1 MKLRYYVARRLALT
15 VFVLVGISAITFTI
29 TRVVPSEPAAL
40 WVGARATAEQL
51 AKARAEL
58 GLNQPI
64 YLQYVDYVADVLRGD
79 FGVSLRTKNPVSQD
93 ILSRYPAT
101 FELVFVSLL
110 IASAVGIPLGIFS
123 AQRQN
128 TVADHFARTFSLS
141 GVSVPVFWLGMILQ
155 IVFYSSLGLLPLQGR
170 VSSAVVA
177 AHPLDRITGLILV
190 DSLIQ
195 LNIPVFLSAL
205 EHILLPAVTLSYASL
220 AIIAR
225 MSRSSMLETMQEE
238 YIDVHRA
245 SGLPESEVVYR
256 FALKNS
262 LSSVLTVI
270 GLSFGYLLGGSVLVE
285 TIFSWPGLG
294 RYIVKSIFTV
304 DFPAV
309 MGVTLVFAASYIL
322 INLLVDVS
330 YAYLNPRVRSEGGE
344 G

>member
-15 VFVLVGISAITFTI
+15 VFVLLGISAITFTI

-40 WVGARATAEQL
+40 WVGARATSEQL
-51 AKARAEL
+51 ARARAEL
-58 GLNQPI
+58 GLDQPV
-64 YLQYVDYVADVLRGD
+64 YLQYLDYVLDVVRGD
-79 FGVSLRTKNPVSQD
+79 FGVSLRTKNPVSRD
-93 ILSRYPAT
+93 ILARYPAT

-110 IASAVGIPLGIFS
+110 IASLAGIPLGIFS
-123 AQRQN
+123 ARHQN
-128 TVADHFARTFSLS
+128 EVADHLARTFSLS

-155 IVFYSSLGLLPLQGR
+155 ILFYSWLGFLPLQGR
-170 VSSAVVA
+170 VSSDIIA
-177 AHPLDRITGLILV
+177 AHPLGKVTGLLLV
-190 DSLIQ
+190 DSLLQ
-195 LNIPVFLSAL
+195 FNVPVFLSAL

-238 YIDVHRA
+238 YVDVHRA
-245 SGLPESEVVYR
+245 SGLPESQVVYR

-330 YAYLNPRVRSEGGE
+330 YAYLNPRVRSEGGT